1 VTTEELKA
9 RAHSRYESTLKKL
22 LLGENPFPVS
32 VPYKRPKRAGDPT
45 ALLRLKAFLRTQ
57 SKTTNGFGPT
67 IQFGEARTKKFGTGV
82 LAGDIFFETLD
93 DLTRYIGKKSE
104 AERILAH
111 AAIVTAEI
119 PAARTWTARHFR
131 KLGDKDAS
139 TWRGIVKAVH
149 YFRENPKPWVYP
161 REVPLGFHTKFLENN
176 YSTIISLLLL
186 TAPFALND
194 LHTNWQD
201 RLGLRSS
208 SEMVEGRFLDRTL
221 APELPQHML
230 ASVTEWNRCAFTAQP
245 WVLITENRTT
255 FLTLP
260 KLPRCLALLGKG
272 YAVIRLAQIEK
283 LASSSVV
290 YWGDID
296 QHGFEI
302 LASLR
307 SHLPQTVS
315 CLMDAETFEGSNVA
329 ICTENVE
336 GILASGFLEANLTE
350 AEHGQWRKCAVNH
363 LRLEQENIP
372 NERSSLFLE
381 QIAKALMGA
390 GTNKT

>member
-1 VTTEELKA
+1 MTTEELKK
-9 RAHSRYESTLKKL
+9 RALSRYESTLKKV

-57 SKTTNGFGPT
+57 SKATNSFGPT

-119 PAARTWTARHFR
+119 PAARTWTVSHFR

-149 YFRENPKPWVYP
+149 YFRENPKPWIYP
-161 REVPLGFHTKFLENN
+161 REVPLGLHTKFLEKN

-194 LHTNWQD
+194 IHTNWQD

-208 SEMVEGRFLDRTL
+208 SEMVEGRFLDRTV

-230 ASVTEWNRCAFTAQP
+230 APIKEWNRCAFTAQP

-260 KLPRCLALLGKG
+260 KLPGCLALLGKG
-272 YAVIRLAQIEK
+272 YAVTRLAQIEK

-307 SHLPQTVS
+307 SHLPQAVS
-315 CLMDAETFEGSNVA
+315 CLMDVETFARCHVA
-329 ICTENVE
+329 IRVENVE
-336 GILASGFLEANLTE
+336 GILAPDFLEANLTE
-350 AEHGQWRKCAVNH
+350 AEHALWKKCAMNH

-372 NERSSLFLE
+372 DERSNLILR
-381 QIAKALMGA
+381 QIAKALIGA
-390 GTNKT
+390 GAQRT